1 VGKKFQAD
9 PAVAQANL
17 QTALA
22 NLKDGVAQT
31 ATPAGLLAHLTFAT
45 RGNLHKYSF
54 RNQILIGMQCP
65 AAHHVGGYHY
75 WIKQGRRPLA
85 GRGCRILAPSLYTK
99 KVETRDAE
107 GVVTEEERTMRGF
120 RTVVVWDIS
129 ATTDAQG
136 HPYTGPVAA
145 PPVLGGRPVAAFT
158 GPADFATDDTQ
169 DELAAEIDETLR
181 DWALREGVRVISA
194 LLDPGH
200 YGSYREA
207 GQVLTCSTRYGPL
220 TTCSST
226 VHELAHWQE
235 YLLGV
240 RESYN
245 AGELLA
251 EGVAYVVLHRY
262 GLDTSRFSFAYVRSY
277 GADLKMYGRML
288 AAIQQVA
295 AVIIAA
301 LERADDDETAGEPAE
316 EAA

>member
-1 VGKKFQAD
+1 MGKKFQAD
-9 PAVAQANL
+9 PAIAQQNL
-17 QTALA
+17 RTALA
-22 NLKDGVAQT
+22 TLKAGVNQT
-31 ATPAGLLAHLTFAT
+31 ATPAGLREHLTFAT
-45 RGNLHKYSF
+45 RGNLHRYSF
-54 RNQILIGMQCP
+54 RNQILIRLACP
-65 AAHHVGGYHY
+65 LAHHVGGYHY
-75 WIKQGRRPLA
+75 WIKRGRRPLA

-99 KVETRDAE
+99 KVETQDEA
-107 GVVTEEERTMRGF
+107 GTVTEEEQTFRAF

-129 ATTDAQG
+129 QTTDAKGQ
-136 HPYTGPVAA
+136 PYDGPTATPA
-145 PPVLGGRPVAAFT
+145 TLGGKPVAAFA
-158 GPADFATDDTQ
+158 GPADFPSDDAE

-181 DWALREGVRVISA
+181 DWALSEGVRVVAA

-207 GQVLTCSTRYGPL
+207 GQMLTCSTRYGPL

-235 YLLGV
+235 YRLGV

-262 GLDTSRFSFAYVRSY
+262 GLDTARFSFAYVRSY

-288 AAIQQVA
+288 AAIQKVA

-301 LERADDDETAGEPAE
+301 LERADDAETAGTPAE